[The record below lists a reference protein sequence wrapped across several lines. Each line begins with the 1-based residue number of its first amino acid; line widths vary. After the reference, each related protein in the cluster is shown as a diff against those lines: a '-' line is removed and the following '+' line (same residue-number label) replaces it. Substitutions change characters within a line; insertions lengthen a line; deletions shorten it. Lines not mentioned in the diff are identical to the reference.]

1 MSIKRRL
8 SIAMALIAAIL
19 LFSMA
24 ATWMT
29 VSEEHDSLN
38 TMESASDRVTE
49 NGLELVKSIK
59 EIQIHVIQVQQW
71 LTDVSATR
79 GLDGLDDGPA
89 KAAEHAE
96 GFRAEIARAAALA
109 STLGLTD
116 VQEALRE
123 TAGAFAPYYDTGKRM
138 AEAFIADGPA
148 GGNRL
153 MGEFDKT
160 AEAITDSLEA
170 LVSKTDTAAA
180 AEIAKLNRSIDTVR
194 ADVDSLKL
202 VVIAGGLIG
211 LVACLGTA
219 IMMTRGV
226 TRPLSAMTDAMHRLA
241 EGDSTVIV
249 PAEGRSDEIGAMAS
263 ALVVFKGN
271 AIEKRRLEEE
281 QRNADLRAEEERI
294 QAMRQLADRLEQRIG
309 GILRTVAGE
318 ARVLQQAAKM
328 MTDTADQTNLRSE
341 AVAAAT
347 QQTSASVETVA
358 AAAEELSASVGE
370 IGRQVSQS
378 TGIAEEAVERARHAN
393 TKVDGLAAAARQVGD
408 VVQLI
413 NSIASQ
419 TNLLALNATIEAARA
434 GEAGKG
440 FAVVASEVKNLAN
453 QTAKATE
460 EISAQ
465 ITAIQAATGEAVSDI
480 QGITRVIESMNDI
493 ATGIAGAVS
502 QQAAATGEIARNAQQ
517 ASTGTRDVNHNITG
531 VSAAAGE
538 TGTAAKN
545 VLNASTTLSQ
555 EAVAME
561 RQLAE
566 FLAQLRAA

>member
-8 SIAMALIAAIL
+8 SVAMALIAAIL

-29 VSEEHDSLN
+29 VREEHDSLN
-38 TMESASDRVTE
+38 TMESSADRVTE
-49 NGLELVKSIK
+49 NGLELVRSIK

-89 KAAEHAE
+89 KATEHAE
-96 GFRAEIARAAALA
+96 GFKAEIARAAALA

-138 AEAFIADGPA
+138 AEAFVADGPA

-211 LVACLGTA
+211 LAACLGTA
-219 IMMTRGV
+219 IMTARGV

-241 EGDSTVIV
+241 EGDTAVTV

-271 AIEKRRLEEE
+271 AVEKRRLEEE

-294 QAMRQLADRLEQRIG
+294 QAMRQLADRLEQGIG

-328 MTDTADQTNLRSE
+328 MTDTADQTNIRSE

-378 TGIAEEAVERARHAN
+378 AGIAEEAVERARHAN

-465 ITAIQAATGEAVSDI
+465 ITAIQTATGEAVSDI

-561 RQLAE
+561 RQLAD
-566 FLAQLRAA
+566 FLSQLRAA

>member
-29 VSEEHDSLN
+29 VSGEHDSLN

-96 GFRAEIARAAALA
+96 GFRAEIASAAALA
-109 STLGLTD
+109 STLDLTD
-116 VQEALRE
+116 VQESLRE

-170 LVSKTDTAAA
+170 LVGKTDTATA

-219 IMMTRGV
+219 IMMARGV

-241 EGDSTVIV
+241 DGDTAVVV
-249 PAEGRSDEIGAMAS
+249 PAEGRADEIGAMAS

-271 AIEKRRLEEE
+271 AIEKRQMEEE
-281 QRNADLRAEEERI
+281 QRNADLRVEEERI

-309 GILRTVAGE
+309 GILRTVTGE

-358 AAAEELSASVGE
+358 AAAEELSASVEE

-393 TKVDGLAAAARQVGD
+393 AKVDGLAAAARQVGD

-517 ASTGTRDVNHNITG
+517 ASTGTRDVNHNITS

-566 FLAQLRAA
+566 FLSQLRAA

>member
-79 GLDGLDDGPA
+79 GLDGLNDGPA

-123 TAGAFAPYYDTGKRM
+123 TAGAFVPYYDTGKRM

-180 AEIAKLNRSIDTVR
+180 AEVAKLNRSIDTVR

-202 VVIAGGLIG
+202 VVVAGGLIG
-211 LVACLGTA
+211 LAACLGTA
-219 IMMTRGV
+219 IMMARGV
-226 TRPLSAMTDAMHRLA
+226 TRPLSSMTDAMHRLA
-241 EGDSTVIV
+241 DGDTTVIV
-249 PAEGRSDEIGAMAS
+249 PAEGRADEIGAMAS

-294 QAMRQLADRLEQRIG
+294 RAMRQLADRLEQRIG

-393 TKVDGLAAAARQVGD
+393 AKVDGLAAAARQVGD

-480 QGITRVIESMNDI
+480 QGITRVIESMNEI
-493 ATGIAGAVS
+493 ASGIAGAVS

-566 FLAQLRAA
+566 FLSQLRAA

>member
-1 MSIKRRL
+1 MSIRRKL
-8 SIAMALIAAIL
+8 SMAMALIAAIL
-19 LFSMA
+19 VFSMA

-29 VSEEHDSLN
+29 VSEERGALE
-38 TMESASDRVTE
+38 TVEAASARVTE
-49 NGLELVKSIK
+49 KSLELVKSIK

-71 LTDVSATR
+71 LTDISATR
-79 GLDGLDDGPA
+79 GQDGLDDGPA

-96 GFRAEIARAAALA
+96 GFKAEIARAAALA
-109 STLGLTD
+109 SALGLSD

-123 TAGAFAPYYDTGKRM
+123 TSGAFAPYYDTGKRM
-138 AEAFIADGPA
+138 ADAFIAEGPS

-153 MGEFDKT
+153 MGDFDKT
-160 AEAITDSLEA
+160 AEAITERLDA
-170 LVSKTDTAAA
+170 LVDKTDAATVE
-180 AEIAKLNRSIDTVR
+180 EIAKLNRSIDHVR
-194 ADVDSLKL
+194 ADADTLITI
-202 VVIAGGLIG
+202 VIAGSMIGLI
-211 LVACLGTA
+211 ACLGTA
-219 IMMTRGV
+219 IMIARGV
-226 TRPLSAMTDAMHRLA
+226 TRPLSAMTEAMHRLA
-241 EGDSTVIV
+241 DGDTAVNV
-249 PAEGRSDEIGAMAS
+249 PAEGRPDEIGAMAS

-281 QRNADLRAEEERI
+281 QRHADIRAEEERVRT
-294 QAMRQLADRLEQRIG
+294 MRQLADRLEQGIG
-309 GILRTVAGE
+309 GVLRTVTGE
-318 ARVLQQAAKM
+318 ARVLLQAAKT
-328 MTDTADQTNLRSE
+328 MTDTADQTNIRSE

-347 QQTSASVETVA
+347 EQTSASVETVA

-393 TKVDGLAAAARQVGD
+393 AKVDGLAAAARQVGD

-465 ITAIQAATGEAVSDI
+465 IAAIQAATGEAVSDI
-480 QGITRVIESMNDI
+480 QGITRVIESMNEI

-502 QQAAATGEIARNAQQ
+502 QQASATGEIARNAQQ

-531 VSAAAGE
+531 VSAAAVE

-545 VLNASTTLSQ
+545 VLNASTILSE
-555 EAVAME
+555 EAVALE
-561 RQLAE
+561 RQLAD
-566 FLAQLRAA
+566 FLTQLRAA

>member
-38 TMESASDRVTE
+38 TMESSSDRVTE

-96 GFRAEIARAAALA
+96 RFRAEIARAAALA

-116 VQEALRE
+116 IQEALRE

-211 LVACLGTA
+211 LAACLGTA

-241 EGDSTVIV
+241 DGDTAVIV
-249 PAEGRSDEIGAMAS
+249 PAQGRSDEIGAMAS

-309 GILRTVAGE
+309 GILRTVADE

-393 TKVDGLAAAARQVGD
+393 AKVDGLAAAARQVGD

-453 QTAKATE
+453 QTGKATE

-480 QGITRVIESMNDI
+480 QGITRVIESMNEI
-493 ATGIAGAVS
+493 SSGIAGAVS

-566 FLAQLRAA
+566 FLSQLRAA

>member
-29 VSEEHDSLN
+29 VSGEHDSLN

-109 STLGLTD
+109 STLDLTD
-116 VQEALRE
+116 VQESLRE

-211 LVACLGTA
+211 LAACLGTA
-219 IMMTRGV
+219 IMTARGV

-241 EGDSTVIV
+241 EGDTAVTI
-249 PAEGRSDEIGAMAS
+249 PAEGQSDEIGAMAS
-263 ALVVFKGN
+263 ALVVFKSN

-294 QAMRQLADRLEQRIG
+294 EAMRQLADQLEQRIG

-318 ARVLQQAAKM
+318 ARVLLQAAKM

-347 QQTSASVETVA
+347 EQTSASVETVA

-561 RQLAE
+561 RQLAD
-566 FLAQLRAA
+566 FLSQLRAA